1 MRKRN
6 GLRCSCLSPS
16 ETETLLAAA
25 LLCDALPL
33 APHAASAGRV
43 GTLVRRTIAGAR
55 WPPAPWA
62 EGVAKTPRWSA
73 IAARTPCRAWTGST
87 RCLATS
93 AKRGGGRRRAGCTLK
108 AVQPLLLVTSRRH
121 LNITATF
128 EHHSD
133 SECAIQ
139 FRKNTRKQAAGAW
152 SETSQHTH
160 SALSTLVGSPRSCP
174 WPPPTSPRP
183 GRPGRAGQRPPPP
196 GPRRAPRRSA
206 PRIAAR

>member
-16 ETETLLAAA
+16 ETEPLLAAA

-62 EGVAKTPRWSA
+62 EGVAKTPRWSV
-73 IAARTPCRAWTGST
+73 IAAHTPWRAWTAST
-87 RCLATS
+87 RCLGTS
-93 AKRGGGRRRAGCTLK
+93 ARRGG
-108 AVQPLLLVTSRRH
+108 
-121 LNITATF
+121 ATF
-128 EHHSD
+128 EHHGD
-133 SECAIQ
+133 SECAMQ
-139 FRKNTRKQAAGAW
+139 LRKNTRKQAVGAW

-160 SALSTLVGSPRSCP
+160 SALST
-174 WPPPTSPRP
+174 
-183 GRPGRAGQRPPPP
+183 
-196 GPRRAPRRSA
+196 
-206 PRIAAR
+206 